1 MKTIHG
7 KLDHVMGAVVEPR
20 LIFEGKTYALPEGS
34 PGTPGFSWLVMARSA
49 GWPVTLEVDDDGIV
63 RAATVE
69 LGEDL
74 VSFRC
79 QEGRERSW
87 MSGRSP

>member
-1 MKTIHG
+1 MKTLHG
-7 KLDHVMGAVVEPR
+7 LLDHVMGSWVEPR
-20 LIFEGKTYALPEGS
+20 IVFEGKTYALPEGS

-74 VSFRC
+74 VSFSLPS
-79 QEGRERSW
+79 GTPTILDERA
-87 MSGRSP
+87 